1 MAPLFATGF
10 SIVSGEEGL
19 FRPIVER
26 ANGAWGGWAGDA
38 WDFFI
43 LLKRAY
49 CVSFDNAGIAR
60 IANNLAAWAD
70 PYNEISAQ
78 ICAKGEYKGEE
89 EL

>member
-19 FRPIVER
+19 FRPIAER
-26 ANGAWGGWAGDA
+26 VNGMWGWAGDA
-38 WDFFI
+38 WDSFV

-60 IANNLAAWAD
+60 IANNLAARAD

>member
-1 MAPLFATGF
+1 MAPE
-10 SIVSGEEGL
+10 I
-19 FRPIVER
+19 P
-26 ANGAWGGWAGDA
+26 
-38 WDFFI
+38 FFPFI
-43 LLKRAY
+43 GAY

-60 IANNLAAWAD
+60 IANNLAARAD

>member
-1 MAPLFATGF
+1 MPRTP
-10 SIVSGEEGL
+10 SV
-19 FRPIVER
+19 
-26 ANGAWGGWAGDA
+26 
-38 WDFFI
+38 
-43 LLKRAY
+43 LLRGAY

>member
-1 MAPLFATGF
+1 MAPLFVAGF
-10 SIVSGEEGL
+10 SIVSGGEKL
-19 FRPIVER
+19 FRPIAER
-26 ANGAWGGWAGDA
+26 ADGAWGWAGDA
-38 WDFFI
+38 WDPFV

-60 IANNLAAWAD
+60 IANNLAARAD

-78 ICAKGEYKGEE
+78 ICAKGGYKGEE

>member
-1 MAPLFATGF
+1 MAMRRMIATE
-10 SIVSGEEGL
+10 VHRL
-19 FRPIVER
+19 PISDRNGNER
-26 ANGAWGGWAGDA
+26 AMPRTPSM
-38 WDFFI
+38 
-43 LLKRAY
+43 LLRGAY
-49 CVSFDNAGIAR
+49 CVSFDNAGIVR

>member
-1 MAPLFATGF
+1 MAPLFVTGF
-10 SIVSGEEGL
+10 SIVSGEERL
-19 FRPIVER
+19 FRPIAER
-26 ANGAWGGWAGDA
+26 ADGAWGGQVMPG
-38 WDFFI
+38 I
-43 LLKRAY
+43 LYPFKRAY

-60 IANNLAAWAD
+60 IANNLAARAD

>member
-19 FRPIVER
+19 FRPIAER
-26 ANGAWGGWAGDA
+26 ADGAWGGQVMPGIL
-38 WDFFI
+38 FV

-70 PYNEISAQ
+70 PYNEISAR

>member
-10 SIVSGEEGL
+10 SIVSGEEVL
-19 FRPIVER
+19 FRQSPNARTVC
-26 ANGAWGGWAGDA
+26 GGGQVMPGIL
-38 WDFFI
+38 FV

>member
-1 MAPLFATGF
+1 MPGILF
-10 SIVSGEEGL
+10 V
-19 FRPIVER
+19 
-26 ANGAWGGWAGDA
+26 
-38 WDFFI
+38 

>member
-1 MAPLFATGF
+1 MAPLFVTGF
-10 SIVSGEEGL
+10 SIVSGEEKL
-19 FRPIVER
+19 FCPIAER
-26 ANGAWGGWAGDA
+26 ADGAWGWAGDA
-38 WDFFI
+38 RDSFI

-49 CVSFDNAGIAR
+49 CVSFDNADIAR
-60 IANNLAAWAD
+60 IANNLAARAD

>member
-1 MAPLFATGF
+1 MAPLFVTGF

-19 FRPIVER
+19 FRPVAER
-26 ANGAWGGWAGDA
+26 ADGAWGRAGDA
-38 WDFFI
+38 WDSFI

-60 IANNLAAWAD
+60 IANNLAARAD
-70 PYNEISAQ
+70 PYNETSAQ
-78 ICAKGEYKGEE
+78 ICATGEYKGEE